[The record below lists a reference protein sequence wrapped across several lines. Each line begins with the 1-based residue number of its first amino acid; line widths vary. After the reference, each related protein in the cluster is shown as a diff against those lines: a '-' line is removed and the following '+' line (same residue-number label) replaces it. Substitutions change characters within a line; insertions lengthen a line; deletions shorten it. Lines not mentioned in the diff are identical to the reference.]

1 MYTLLGKER
10 CERHVWSIFTFE
22 NRVLKN
28 KNSMLLH
35 SFPRLYFQML
45 RILVFFSVSA
55 GKKMCKEKINY
66 RNYRNCYSLRVYLSV
81 LLISRTSFLQ
91 KHRKKGVNR
100 QQFSL
105 EKILESKVW
114 KIQKRSR
121 RSFSFN
127 SCSDWSASLQRCLT
141 NKIFKRFRNVQGIF
155 QSTSL

>member
-10 CERHVWSIFTFE
+10 CERHAYSIFTFE
-22 NRVLKN
+22 NTVLKN

-35 SFPRLYFQML
+35 
-45 RILVFFSVSA
+45 FSSSLLPNV
-55 GKKMCKEKINY
+55 GDFGFLFCICRKKKCKEKINY
-66 RNYRNCYSLRVYLSV
+66 RNYRRFGKLLRVYLSV

-100 QQFSL
+100 EQFSL
-105 EKILESKVW
+105 EKILDSKVW

-121 RSFSFN
+121 RSSSFN
-127 SCSDWSASLQRCLT
+127 SCSDWAASLQRCLT

-155 QSTSL
+155 QPTSL